1 VSISGYWGGNGVNLI
16 PIGTIRSPYLSR
28 EAAPKSGYE
37 SGDECIIEVFGD
49 FAAALDGVEQFDRL
63 VVLYWLHQARRQT
76 LRVYPRGQSEL
87 KGVFA
92 SRSPDRPNPIGFSVV
107 RLIEKKGN
115 ELRVV
120 GLDAVDGTPVLDIK
134 PALPAEN
141 RL

>member
-1 VSISGYWGGNGVNLI
+1 MNLI
-16 PIGTIRSPYLSR
+16 PIGTIHSPYPTR

-37 SGDECIIEVFGD
+37 SKDECIIEVFGD

-63 VVLYWLHQARRQT
+63 VVLYWLHQARRDT

-92 SRSPDRPNPIGFSVV
+92 SRSPDRPNPIGLSVV
-107 RLIEKKGN
+107 RLLKKERN
-115 ELRVV
+115 MLQVV

-134 PALPAEN
+134 PALHEE
-141 RL
+141 LHSF

>member
-1 VSISGYWGGNGVNLI
+1 MNLVAIGV
-16 PIGTIRSPYLSR
+16 IRSPYPTR

-37 SGDECIIEVFGD
+37 SKDECIIEVFGD

-63 VVLYWLHQARRQT
+63 TVLYWLHQARRET

-92 SRSPDRPNPIGFSVV
+92 SRSPDRPNPIGLSVV

-115 ELRVV
+115 NLRVV
-120 GLDAVDGTPVLDIK
+120 GLDAIDETPLLDIK
-134 PALPAEN
+134 PALPEETELD
-141 RL
+141 R